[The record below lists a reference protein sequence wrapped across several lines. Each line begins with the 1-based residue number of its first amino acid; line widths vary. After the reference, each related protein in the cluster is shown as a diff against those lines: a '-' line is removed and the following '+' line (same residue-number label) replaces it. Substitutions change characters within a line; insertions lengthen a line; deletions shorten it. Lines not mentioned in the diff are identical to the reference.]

1 MKRKIIYI
9 LLIILFVC
17 GCSKQKDDVLPDRV
31 KKEGKMSEQLK
42 KENLYGCW
50 TLESLSA
57 FEKEDLIADIAVS
70 YTHLTLPTIKM
81 ELCLKNDTENCKT
94 FSYDIDGDKIN
105 VQLLNNNDEDYII
118 PYYYV
123 DLYESSTPTLVLSY
137 VLDGIQVDYHLK
149 YGC

>member
-1 MKRKIIYI
+1 MKRKVICV
-9 LLIILFVC
+9 LLIMLFLC
-17 GCSKQKDDVLPDRV
+17 GCSKQKDDVLPKRV
-31 KKEGKMSEQLK
+31 KKEGKMSEQIK

-57 FEKEDLIADIAVS
+57 FEKEDLIADIERKGNVKF
-70 YTHLTLPTIKM
+70 YEEKM
-81 ELCLKNDTENCKT
+81 ILCLKNDNENCET
-94 FSYDIDGDKIN
+94 FSYDIDDNKIN
-105 VQLLNNNDEDYII
+105 IQLLNNNDEDYII

-137 VLDGIQVDYHLK
+137 VLDGIQVYYHLI

>member
-1 MKRKIIYI
+1 MKRKVICV
-9 LLIILFVC
+9 LLIMLFLC
-17 GCSKQKDDVLPDRV
+17 GFSKQKDDVLPERV
-31 KKEGKMSEQLK
+31 KKEGKMFEQIK

-57 FEKEDLIADIAVS
+57 FEKEDLIADIERKGNVKF
-70 YTHLTLPTIKM
+70 YEEKM
-81 ELCLKNDTENCKT
+81 ILCLKNDNENCET
-94 FSYDIDGDKIN
+94 FSYDIDDNKIN
-105 VQLLNNNDEDYII
+105 IQLLNNNDEDYII

-137 VLDGIQVDYHLK
+137 VLDGIQVDYHLI

>member
-1 MKRKIIYI
+1 MKRKVICV
-9 LLIILFVC
+9 LLIMLFLC
-17 GCSKQKDDVLPDRV
+17 GCSKQKDDVVSKRV
-31 KKEGKMSEQLK
+31 KKEVKMYEKIK

-57 FEKEDLIADIAVS
+57 FEKEDLIADIERKGNVKF
-70 YTHLTLPTIKM
+70 YEEKM
-81 ELCLKNDTENCKT
+81 ILCLKNDNENCET
-94 FSYDIDGDKIN
+94 FSYDIDDNKIN
-105 VQLLNNNDEDYII
+105 IQLLNNNDEDYII

-137 VLDGIQVDYHLK
+137 VLDGIQVDYHLI

>member
-1 MKRKIIYI
+1 MKRKVICV
-9 LLIILFVC
+9 LLIMLFLC
-17 GCSKQKDDVLPDRV
+17 GCSKQKDDVLPKRV
-31 KKEGKMSEQLK
+31 KKEGKMSEQIK

-57 FEKEDLIADIAVS
+57 FEKEDLIADIERKGNVKF
-70 YTHLTLPTIKM
+70 YEEKM
-81 ELCLKNDTENCKT
+81 ILCLKNDNENCET
-94 FSYDIDGDKIN
+94 FSYDIYDNKIN
-105 VQLLNNNDEDYII
+105 IQLLNNNDEDYII

-137 VLDGIQVDYHLK
+137 VLDGIQVDYHLI

>member
-1 MKRKIIYI
+1 MKRKVICV
-9 LLIILFVC
+9 LLIMLFLC
-17 GCSKQKDDVLPDRV
+17 GCSKQKDDVLPERV
-31 KKEGKMSEQLK
+31 KKEGKMSEQIK

-57 FEKEDLIADIAVS
+57 FEKEDLIADIDRKGNVKF
-70 YTHLTLPTIKM
+70 YEEKM
-81 ELCLKNDTENCKT
+81 ILCLKNDNENCET
-94 FSYDIDGDKIN
+94 FSYDIDDNKIN
-105 VQLLNNNDEDYII
+105 IQLLNNNDEDYII

-137 VLDGIQVDYHLK
+137 VLDGIQVDYHLI